1 MSLSCAADTS
11 ALRSSSD
18 PNLSFSES
26 KSCVQYLQGKGG
38 AAISSRLSALARHDA
53 PVVRLA
59 VSEVALDVLDDGGDP
74 DGVEAHA
81 GDVVEVVL
89 NRLPRPAAVLPV
101 RRIARRAGVVL

>member
-1 MSLSCAADTS
+1 MRGRHQRLEVVLGPELVVQRVQV
-11 ALRSSSD
+11 LR
-18 PNLSFSES
+18 P
-26 KSCVQYLQGKGG
+26 VPAGKGG